1 MSRQLAYLVLICS
14 LMVVPGLLQRLRV
27 PPPLTCFLLGVAPI
41 LVVPGVAG
49 HADDAVHLL
58 AALGISTL
66 FLYAGLEVDVATLR
80 RAAGP
85 ISVYLLAR
93 VAPFDVAASPPQR

>member
-1 MSRQLAYLVLICS
+1 
-14 LMVVPGLLQRLRV
+14 
-27 PPPLTCFLLGVAPI
+27 
-41 LVVPGVAG
+41 
-49 HADDAVHLL
+49 VHLL